1 MLTSNY
7 FFLVLIVFFMVCPH
21 LLGNLLLGRRKFR
34 WSFKICSQH
43 ESWVFGSSLV
53 VLVFVGPS
61 WMLSCPKNLKSWVY
75 NLDALECTK
84 PFILQVCM
92 HIFSQVMWSCFQSHS
107 CSMSCEHHC
116 PNHLLSSFWE
126 FSPLWG
132 CHAILIFLCVC
143 VFVYVQKIIII
154 GTACSCILSN
164 LWLDIFLFFPICLNR
179 ISLIYHI

>member
-21 LLGNLLLGRRKFR
+21 PLGNFLLGRRKFR

-116 PNHLLSSFWE
+116 PNLSSQQLLRIYSFVGL
-126 FSPLWG
+126 P
-132 CHAILIFLCVC
+132 ILCVC
-143 VFVYVQKIIII
+143 VCLYVQKIIII